1 MVEKKQAAKIGG
13 KDGQQMQKVQNQLFK
28 EMSKKEAALDEN
40 DENAE
45 DMLLAFDLLNKYK
58 KDSKF
63 IEKDIKSLKKK
74 SDLVLRND
82 ETEENHNLSKYAK
95 KPTVDTI
102 LT

>member
-1 MVEKKQAAKIGG
+1 MA
-13 KDGQQMQKVQNQLFK
+13 
-28 EMSKKEAALDEN
+28 KKEVVDGD

-74 SDLVLRND
+74 SDLVLRNE
-82 ETEENHNLSKYAK
+82 ETEENHNISKYAQNNSQN
-95 KPTVDTI
+95 
-102 LT
+102 